1 MTYQVRPVCD
11 RDWDSIVRIE
21 AAAYAG
27 AGLSEERAVLE
38 SRGRAS
44 PATSFVLD
52 AGGRLAGYLA
62 TAQARCTC
70 PGRSRT
76 AGRRTRMSRTRH
88 EFRRSQLAVAALFCF
103 LGLQYGTW
111 AARIPALKARLD
123 LTAAEVGVLLLAC
136 GVGAAVSFPLVARL
150 MRQLGS
156 RRLAGLSTLGLVAV
170 LLALS
175 VVPSYPTALV
185 VLFADGVAVA
195 CLNVAMNAQGAALE
209 AKYQRMTMA
218 KLHAVFSGGTLC
230 AALVASGVSILSQAL
245 PVHFVVAAL
254 VLLLLVGL
262 AWPALLADDPAPPQT
277 SQEEAR
283 REETRRRWVVPTGVT
298 VWLSLAMVFG
308 TVTEAAMTDWSALY
322 LKDIAHAAAQV
333 TPMGI
338 AVFSAMMVLARLL
351 ADQWRARWGDK
362 TVVVAGATVAGAG
375 LALALVLGGVAPAL
389 VGFAGVGLGMAAV
402 TPCIYVAA
410 ARVGSDALTL
420 VAAMGTTG
428 LLAGPPVIGFIASS
442 GSLVWG
448 MGAVAGSA
456 LLVSLCVAPIR
467 WPEATVG
474 SSQPTVA
481 PPAASAEMAPADQ

>member
-1 MTYQVRPVCD
+1 
-11 RDWDSIVRIE
+11 
-21 AAAYAG
+21 
-27 AGLSEERAVLE
+27 
-38 SRGRAS
+38 
-44 PATSFVLD
+44 
-52 AGGRLAGYLA
+52 
-62 TAQARCTC
+62 
-70 PGRSRT
+70 
-76 AGRRTRMSRTRH
+76 MSRDRH
-88 EFRRSQLAVAALFCF
+88 GFRRSQLAVAALFCF

-111 AARIPALKARLD
+111 AARLPAVKTRLD

-156 RRLAGLSTLGLVAV
+156 RRLAGLSTLGLVVV

-175 VVPSYPTALV
+175 VVPNYLTALG

-209 AKYQRMTMA
+209 ARYQAMTMA

-230 AALVASGVSILSQAL
+230 AALLASGVSILSQAL
-245 PVHFVVAAL
+245 PVHFAVAAV
-254 VLLLLVGL
+254 VLLLLAGL
-262 AWPALLADDPAPPQT
+262 AWPALLADDPPPAPPVRP
-277 SQEEAR
+277 EKA
-283 REETRRRWVVPTGVT
+283 RRRWALPARVT
-298 VWLSLAMVFG
+298 VWLSLAMVLG

-351 ADQWRARWGDK
+351 ADHWRARWGDQ
-362 TVVVAGATVAGAG
+362 TVVVAGAALAGAG

-389 VGFAGVGLGMAAV
+389 VGFACVGLGMAAV

-410 ARVGSDALTL
+410 ARIGSNALTL

-428 LLAGPPVIGFIASS
+428 LLAGPPVIGFIANMS
-442 GSLVWG
+442 SLVWG
-448 MGAVAGSA
+448 MGAVAVSA
-456 LLVSLCVAPIR
+456 LLVSLCVARIR
-467 WPEATVG
+467 WPA
-474 SSQPTVA
+474 A
-481 PPAASAEMAPADQ
+481 AASPLSHRLAAREGVLGHG